1 MRIATMLVM
10 LAAVPVCAQVA
21 TTTNPPA
28 VAGYQFP
35 SAPEGARTL
44 TLPLATVDAV
54 GRNQPG
60 YIEQRSST
68 QLKPLDVLPEGL
80 AELNAG
86 KESFAYEIAT
96 LADGT
101 RYLAVLNVADVK
113 ILNRNT
119 SELWYARFAKVAPGE
134 KSKAEVVR
142 EGYLTSGGDA
152 TIPVQLT
159 FPPLGTDQLTTRFGE
174 VGFSW
179 NGTSNREPMIY
190 TSRGSALRV
199 SGSQLFNEG
208 KLTATVTVPEDY
220 KVSASTA
227 VSLKF
232 EPLTPGLPERTA
244 SGELKDLMTL
254 GTARF
259 VVTGLAP
266 DFSSIN
272 LAIVASSLE
281 ETLKQQIQLGQQM
294 PAFAQVDLLTRTT
307 LTKESLLGQAA
318 GGPGIVMV
326 FGNLPVPGTPNFGNI
341 PMQRTLLPVP
351 PAEVASL
358 LGADMPTKPVVVVV
372 TREVSIE
379 MLYSTLRNTTPPYTL
394 LTDFVDPLRTTFRQP
409 QNMGG
414 YYGGGWS
421 SASPDATLRQLLN
434 LPADTTSVAAFDPTG
449 KVVYVRADASEGFL
463 TALAEAREALK
474 AAK

>member
-1 MRIATMLVM
+1 MRLPTILMM

-21 TTTNPPA
+21 TPANPPA
-28 VAGYQFP
+28 AAGYQFP

-44 TLPLATVDAV
+44 TLPLSTVDSAT
-54 GRNQPG
+54 RNQQG
-60 YIEQRSST
+60 FIEQRSST
-68 QLKPLDVLPEGL
+68 QLKPLATLPEGL
-80 AELNAG
+80 AELYAG

-96 LADGT
+96 LLDGT
-101 RYLAVLNVADVK
+101 RYLAVLNEADVK
-113 ILNRNT
+113 ILNRNS
-119 SELWYARFAKVAPGE
+119 SELWYARFAKVAPGDD
-134 KSKAEVVR
+134 SKAEVVR
-142 EGYLTSGGDA
+142 EGYLTMGGDT

-159 FPPLGTDQLTTRFGE
+159 FPPLGTDQLTTRSGE
-174 VGFSW
+174 VGFQW
-179 NGTSNREPMIY
+179 NGTNNGEPSIY
-190 TSRGSALRV
+190 PGRGSALRV
-199 SGSQLFNEG
+199 SGSQILNEG
-208 KLTATVTVPEDY
+208 KLTATVTVPDDY

-244 SGELKDLMTL
+244 NGELKDLLTL

-272 LAIVASSLE
+272 LAIVTSSLE
-281 ETLKQQIQLGQQM
+281 ETLKQQLQLGQQM
-294 PAFAQVDLLTRTT
+294 PAFAQVDLLTRATV
-307 LTKESLLGQAA
+307 TKESLLKDAA

-326 FGNLPVPGTPNFGNI
+326 FGNLPLPAMPNYGN
-341 PMQRTLLPVP
+341 PQMQRTLLPVP

-358 LGADMPTKPVVVVV
+358 LGADMPTKPVVVIV

-379 MLYSTLRNTTPPYTL
+379 LLYSTLRNTTPPYTL

-414 YYGGGWS
+414 GFYGGWS
-421 SASPDATLRQLLN
+421 SIPSDATLRQLLN
-434 LPADTTSVAAFDPTG
+434 LPADTTSVAAFDATG
-449 KVVYVRADASEGFL
+449 KVVYVKADASEGFL
-463 TALAEAREALK
+463 SALAEARETLK